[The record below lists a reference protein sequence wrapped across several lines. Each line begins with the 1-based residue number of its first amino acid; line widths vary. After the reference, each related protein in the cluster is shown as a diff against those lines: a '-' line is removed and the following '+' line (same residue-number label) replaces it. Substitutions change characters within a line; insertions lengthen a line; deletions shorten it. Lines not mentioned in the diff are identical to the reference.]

1 MVCVHRC
8 ILQKVEIDLSLT
20 LFSVRPVALKKAGE
34 TNLMFY
40 LNLSGTFICPK
51 ENISFNKG
59 MSDPQM
65 DDSQEKSSP
74 E

>member
-1 MVCVHRC
+1 MHFAKGRDRSVVH
-8 ILQKVEIDLSLT
+8 
-20 LFSVRPVALKKAGE
+20 SVFCKTSVALKKAGE